1 MTIPVRQIRA
11 VYDADTIRVYQAY
24 NDAIADSALAHGTF
38 ISPPY
43 KKTRMT
49 WIKPSFLW
57 MMYRSGWAQ
66 KDDNQRRILAIDIRR
81 SGFAWALSHSAPS
94 SVPPGMDVEAW
105 QAEKARAQRIRV
117 CALVQRCGVPP
128 SVRLYKTCQ
137 FSAYALCRMDA
148 LCVHGLV

>member
-49 WIKPSFLW
+49 WMANCQTKC
-57 MMYRSGWAQ
+57 
-66 KDDNQRRILAIDIRR
+66 NT
-81 SGFAWALSHSAPS
+81 S
-94 SVPPGMDVEAW
+94 S
-105 QAEKARAQRIRV
+105 KYT
-117 CALVQRCGVPP
+117 
-128 SVRLYKTCQ
+128 S
-137 FSAYALCRMDA
+137 
-148 LCVHGLV
+148 